1 MRVFNVLAALI
12 LYGATA
18 LASEGDE
25 LSEVQAQAI
34 EALQAA
40 EGNGTF
46 GKRNSC
52 TLFNARVRRDWYVI
66 ARLEP
71 RSIH

>member
-1 MRVFNVLAALI
+1 MRFYNILTVLGLCS
-12 LYGATA
+12 ATA
-18 LASEGDE
+18 LASDGDE

-46 GKRNSC
+46 GKRGCN
-52 TLFNARVRRDWYVI
+52 LFNARVRRDWLVI
-66 ARLEP
+66 VMHSWLAGW
-71 RSIH
+71 S

>member
-1 MRVFNVLAALI
+1 MRILNLFAALS

-40 EGNGTF
+40 EGDGTF
-46 GKRNSC
+46 GKRDSC
-52 TLFNARVRRDWYVI
+52 TLFNARVRRDWYVNFQP
-66 ARLEP
+66 EP